1 MTSLVL
7 QPDAIPPQVQVKG
20 LSVNNAGR
28 LSLMGPGRMDN
39 VSLREYRAKRRVQ
52 ELIFDLAKGMTKHY
66 VGQPQCQAPA
76 HVLFPQIVQII
87 DRYVRD
93 KVEVRPPADIKD
105 LGLSPYYGWLVEI
118 LTESIH
124 PDTSGGE
131 TPEIC
136 RCGLLDKP
144 RT

>member
-93 KVEVRPPADIKD
+93 KVEVRPP
-105 LGLSPYYGWLVEI
+105 P
-118 LTESIH
+118 
-124 PDTSGGE
+124 TS
-131 TPEIC
+131 
-136 RCGLLDKP
+136 
-144 RT
+144 RTWAYRRTTAG